1 MKNLFWVIAKK
12 EFFHLFRD
20 FRSLGIIFFLPIFL
34 LILFGYAVSFEVEH
48 LPLVVWDEDYTFQS
62 RLYLSKLIQSKG
74 FDLVKNIS
82 SMEEGFSCLDG
93 GRAKMVL
100 HFPKGFARKL
110 ARGQKAELQV
120 FLDGS
125 DPTIASSALTYLA
138 SISQEFSQGLLT
150 KVISRRGLTARVIDP
165 IKVES
170 RVWYN
175 ENLRS
180 LNFFV
185 PGLICIILMMI
196 SAALTSQTI
205 ILEKEKGAIESL
217 VVSPISKYDLMLGK
231 ILPYVLIAFID
242 VLLTVLIGHFW
253 FQVPLKGNLLL
264 LLGSSF
270 IFLTGAMGI
279 GVFISTNARSSQEA
293 MMIALILSMLPT
305 LLLSGFIFPI
315 ENMPWALRGLSYLI
329 PARYFLKI
337 VRGVFLKG
345 VGLNYLWKD
354 ELMMLLFSLVI
365 LGASARSFKKRI
377 T

>member
-12 EFFHLFRD
+12 EFFHLFRY

-110 ARGQKAELQV
+110 ARGQQAELQV

-150 KVISRRGLTARVIDP
+150 KVISRRGLTTDP

-315 ENMPWALRGLSYLI
+315 ENMPRVLQGLSYLI

>member
-170 RVWYN
+170 RIWYN

>member
-1 MKNLFWVIAKK
+1 
-12 EFFHLFRD
+12 
-20 FRSLGIIFFLPIFL
+20 
-34 LILFGYAVSFEVEH
+34 
-48 LPLVVWDEDYTFQS
+48 
-62 RLYLSKLIQSKG
+62 
-74 FDLVKNIS
+74 
-82 SMEEGFSCLDG
+82 
-93 GRAKMVL
+93 
-100 HFPKGFARKL
+100 
-110 ARGQKAELQV
+110 
-120 FLDGS
+120 
-125 DPTIASSALTYLA
+125 
-138 SISQEFSQGLLT
+138 
-150 KVISRRGLTARVIDP
+150 
-165 IKVES
+165 
-170 RVWYN
+170 
-175 ENLRS
+175 
-180 LNFFV
+180 
-185 PGLICIILMMI
+185 
-196 SAALTSQTI
+196 
-205 ILEKEKGAIESL
+205 
-217 VVSPISKYDLMLGK
+217 
-231 ILPYVLIAFID
+231 

-279 GVFISTNARSSQEA
+279 GEFISTNARSSQEA